1 MSHNIY
7 SGESIKNK
15 DSNCDTK
22 EPENNSYM
30 AILTKEE
37 NNFVKKLVLITPKIT
52 SLFNNLYMLKDDEEV
67 YQIQLYENNQEK
79 TRELLK
85 EFKKYIKNKKEH
97 HQKIY

>member
-1 MSHNIY
+1 
-7 SGESIKNK
+7 
-15 DSNCDTK
+15 
-22 EPENNSYM
+22 M